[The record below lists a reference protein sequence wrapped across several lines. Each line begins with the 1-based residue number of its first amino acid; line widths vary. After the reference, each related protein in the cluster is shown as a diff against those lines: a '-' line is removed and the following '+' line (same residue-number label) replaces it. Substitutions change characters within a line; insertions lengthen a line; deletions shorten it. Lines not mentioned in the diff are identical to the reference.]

1 MNSETS
7 SRRVMHEVRDTM
19 LGVIHEIRDGR
30 GVLHMKS
37 EKPRDV

>member
-1 MNSETS
+1 
-7 SRRVMHEVRDTM
+7 MHEVRDTM

-37 EKPRDV
+37 EKPRDVWQTNSEMKW